1 MTGFLQNKTLVA
13 VLLVAVLG
21 VGGFLMYSWTSPS
34 LPDTTTPVDPDAQQ
48 LLIELSNLDNIHL
61 DGAVFTNPVFVSLT
75 DYGVV
80 IPSLPFGRRNPFL
93 PIGRGGSTAAATT
106 TTTKSTH

>member
-13 VLLVAVLG
+13 VFLIAVLG
-21 VGGFLMYSWTSPS
+21 VGGFFMYSWASPS
-34 LPDTTTPVDPDAQQ
+34 LPDAAAPVDPDAQQ

-61 DGAVFTNPVFVSLT
+61 DGSVFSNPVFVSLT

-80 IPSLPFGRRNPFL
+80 IPELPFGRRNPFL
-93 PIGRGGSTAAATT
+93 PLGRGNSTAAATT
-106 TTTKSTH
+106 TKSAH